1 MTGPHMEVVTLSG
14 LILSGKLLLIEITI
28 KKFLKK
34 HMITS
39 KKHILEDKEFS
50 VSKNTLK
57 AIFSLLART
66 KLW

>member
-39 KKHILEDKEFS
+39 KKTIQEDKEFS

-57 AIFSLLART
+57 AIFSLLAKT